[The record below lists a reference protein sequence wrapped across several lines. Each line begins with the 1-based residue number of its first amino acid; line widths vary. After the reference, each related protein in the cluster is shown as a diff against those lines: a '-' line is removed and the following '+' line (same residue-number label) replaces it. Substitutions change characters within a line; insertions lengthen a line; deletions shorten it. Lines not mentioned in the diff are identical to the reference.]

1 MAFKVGSHTAMA
13 CMHFREVRSNGWVD
27 DHGTSSGTRT
37 WIVSKN
43 AVIRKGS
50 NLNFRGGFTWPL
62 FGIAFGDEQ
71 NGTSADLVL
80 DGCEK

>member
-1 MAFKVGSHTAMA
+1 MS
-13 CMHFREVRSNGWVD
+13 E
-27 DHGTSSGTRT
+27 
-37 WIVSKN
+37 N
-43 AVIRKGS
+43 ALIRKGS
-50 NLNFRGGFTWPL
+50 NLNFRSGFTWPL